1 MNPLFQNLISHGT
14 MNPLQLLSQIKENP
28 VSVIGQRFNIPDGMN
43 DPNQIIQHLLNTGQV
58 SQQQVNRV
66 MGMQNNP
73 IIRSMFGMK

>member
-1 MNPLFQNLISHGT
+1 MNPLFQNLISQRI

-28 VSVIGQRFNIPDGMN
+28 ASVIGQRFNIPDGMN

-66 MGMQNNP
+66 VSMQNNP
-73 IIRSMFGMK
+73 IIRSMFGMR

>member
-1 MNPLFQNLISHGT
+1 MNPLFQNLISQGG

-58 SQQQVNRV
+58 SQQQVSRV
-66 MGMQNNP
+66 MSMQNNP
-73 IIRSMFGMK
+73 IVRSMFGMK

>member
-1 MNPLFQNLISHGT
+1 

-58 SQQQVNRV
+58 SQQQVSRV
-66 MGMQNNP
+66 MSMQNNP
-73 IIRSMFGMK
+73 IVRSMFGMK